1 MANGVS
7 RTRSSTRKPANN
19 RRTNNRATSTNRTKQ
34 ATQTNKTQNTGRTE
48 SRDKL
53 SLSKPEEKPRNDFV
67 NPLENFDKATEAKQQ
82 DPNAKSGG
90 DSKASETG
98 KPPEGVNKEQ
108 AGQVAQQIQDFSALA
123 THLPTIL
130 GMGDQIREGGISS
143 EHVEALKA
151 AYGPMK
157 GVLTPENIQAFK
169 GMDLE
174 AVDKLLSPQ
183 NLQMLK
189 GVAPEMAEKLNPE
202 KIGQLKKGLQDA
214 QKFLDKDNLARTMNM
229 MSPFVQTR
237 DREGALNTVAR
248 MVDDP
253 NQLGGADRKLSMTD
267 IGQVTNGLLNT
278 GPVRGIVNGKIASG
292 INHAVNYR
300 QDGRERSS
308 IGKALVG
315 WATSRPRIQQ
325 KIYSEAW
332 GQVRSQAPGEV
343 RKQAAPYLSQN
354 GSAQDRSLPRRFDD
368 RDISSLMKAGETV
381 QNMRGGFSSTGNQ
394 QIDNANQTMAG
405 VTGMLHKSVV
415 GDDGMISGDEL
426 RNVSGFG
433 TQLYNYLG
441 LMYQGVGGQYGQ

>member
-19 RRTNNRATSTNRTKQ
+19 RRTNKRATSINRTKQ

-174 AVDKLLSPQ
+174 AVDKLLRFYPPDS
-183 NLQMLK
+183 LQAIPTSVELK
-189 GVAPEMAEKLNPE
+189 KLAQDQTTRAAQEAARAEQEAARAEKEAARAE
-202 KIGQLKKGLQDA
+202 KEA
-214 QKFLDKDNLARTMNM
+214 ARAEKEAARAEKEAAKARLE
-229 MSPFVQTR
+229 SER
-237 DREGALNTVAR
+237 ADREAARVAELER
-248 MVDDP
+248 
-253 NQLGGADRKLSMTD
+253 QL
-267 IGQVTNGLLNT
+267 
-278 GPVRGIVNGKIASG
+278 
-292 INHAVNYR
+292 
-300 QDGRERSS
+300 E
-308 IGKALVG
+308 
-315 WATSRPRIQQ
+315 
-325 KIYSEAW
+325 
-332 GQVRSQAPGEV
+332 
-343 RKQAAPYLSQN
+343 
-354 GSAQDRSLPRRFDD
+354 
-368 RDISSLMKAGETV
+368 
-381 QNMRGGFSSTGNQ
+381 
-394 QIDNANQTMAG
+394 
-405 VTGMLHKSVV
+405 
-415 GDDGMISGDEL
+415 EL
-426 RNVSGFG
+426 RRRGS
-433 TQLYNYLG
+433 
-441 LMYQGVGGQYGQ
+441 